1 MSGQNGRRNRF
12 WALRQHVVQYN
23 RIVNLNHLLSWY
35 QKNKRDFPWR
45 KTSDPYQIWV
55 SEIMLQQTQAARVV
69 DFYNAFL
76 EKFPHV
82 ESLSKATWEDVLNI
96 VRGMGYYR
104 RFQNMQ
110 KTAELIVR
118 KHGGKFPDTYE
129 LLRTLPG
136 IGEYTANA
144 ILAFAFEQDVAVI
157 DTNVRRLLSP
167 LAKTH
172 DPKKLSVYA
181 RKICPKG
188 RAKDFFQALMDY
200 ASAFPARVTPKKRN
214 TAASTG
220 AQRKLPALRV
230 AAGIIHRGRK
240 ILIQQRTKAGPLK
253 GFWEFPGGKL
263 EVGEDARAC
272 LKREVKEEL
281 DIEVSVRPAF
291 HKVRHVYPGRVIEIS
306 FHRCQILLGT
316 PKAMEK
322 QRFTWITPQEFK
334 NYRMVPADGPVISM
348 LQRSFR

>member
-1 MSGQNGRRNRF
+1 MS
-12 WALRQHVVQYN
+12 YN
-23 RIVNLNHLLSWY
+23 RIVNPNHLLAWY

-45 KTSDPYQIWV
+45 KTSDPYRIWV
-55 SEIMLQQTQAARVV
+55 SEVMLQQTQAVRVV

-76 EKFPHV
+76 EKFPRI
-82 ESLSKATWEDVLNI
+82 EALAKATWKDVLTI

-110 KTAELIVR
+110 KTAELIVK
-118 KHGGKFPDTYE
+118 KHGGKFPNTHE

-144 ILAFAFEQDVAVI
+144 LLAFAFEQDVDVI

-172 DPKKLSVYA
+172 DPKKLSAYA

-200 ASAFPARVTPKKRN
+200 ASAFPARVAPKTREAS
-214 TAASTG
+214 AADARG
-220 AQRKLPALRV
+220 HAKQPARPRLPPLRV
-230 AAGIIHRGRK
+230 AAGVIHRNGK
-240 ILIQQRTKAGPLK
+240 ILIQERTKAGPLK

-263 EVGEDARAC
+263 EAGEDARTC

-291 HKVRHVYPGRVIEIS
+291 HKVRHVYPSRVIEIS

-316 PKAMEK
+316 PKALEK
-322 QRFTWITPQEFK
+322 QRFAWITPQEFQ